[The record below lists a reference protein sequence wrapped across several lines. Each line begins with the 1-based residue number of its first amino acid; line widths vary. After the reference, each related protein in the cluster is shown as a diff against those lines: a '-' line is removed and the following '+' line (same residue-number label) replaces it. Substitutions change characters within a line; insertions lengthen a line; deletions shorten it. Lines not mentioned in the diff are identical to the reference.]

1 MQPGPTPPD
10 PPRFDLSLEPP
21 AARNRLGWYLV
32 ILLSSFIVIVQ
43 LATYLQR
50 PKREAFQTT
59 GAEIALR
66 LVAVQETL
74 LAMADPAPNRQ
85 KAAPAM
91 LRPTLEALRDD
102 AGRHRDPA
110 AARVY
115 AVASRELGMPIP
127 RERLQPLLASGNPDD
142 RLFAAFYLGETRL
155 PAEELARRLGRDGI
169 VGRYAAAHAREQALG
184 RRLPPAERGVVSQQQ
199 AAVWMLV
206 VFAGGAVF
214 LLSLALWGVYLVA
227 RSKGALRP
235 LGPPLHAGSAA
246 LSDHLALRAG
256 LMFVVFLGSDALFS
270 FLPGEGLGPGAFA
283 RGALLV
289 AAAVLIAALPLQG
302 RSLGLRRI
310 GVDARRL
317 GPNLLWGL
325 GAAVAN
331 IPVLVFAVLFGQF
344 LFPNLPAPEHPI
356 TNEIAKGGWAV
367 AAAVLFLGA
376 VVAPIVE
383 EIWFRGLLLPAMVRS
398 MGGVFGGVFFSSL
411 LFAMVH
417 PTGVPAWPALAAIG
431 AMAALLTFQTRSLVP
446 SIVMHAVHNGTL
458 LALNLLLFAG

>member
-21 AARNRLGWYLV
+21 EARNRLGWYLV
-32 ILLSSFIVIVQ
+32 ILLSAFIVVVQ

-74 LAMADPAPNRQ
+74 LAMADSAPN
-85 KAAPAM
+85 AATGAPAM
-91 LRPTLEALRDD
+91 VRPTLEALRDEAARHSD
-102 AGRHRDPA
+102 AA

-115 AVASRELGMPIP
+115 AVVSRELDKPIA
-127 RERLQPLLASGNPDD
+127 RDRLRPLIASKNPDD
-142 RLFAAFYLGETRL
+142 RLFAAFYLGESKL
-155 PAEELARRLGRDGI
+155 ASEELARRLAGNGI
-169 VGRYAAAHAREQALG
+169 VGRYAAAHVREQASG
-184 RRLPPAERGVVSQQQ
+184 RRLPPDERGVVSRQQ
-199 AAVWMLV
+199 AALWMLV
-206 VFAGGAVF
+206 VLAGGVVF
-214 LLSLALWGVYLVA
+214 LLSLALWGVYLAA
-227 RSKGALRP
+227 RSRGALKP
-235 LGPPLHAGSAA
+235 MGPPLHAGGAA
-246 LSDHLALRAG
+246 LADHLALRAG
-256 LMFVVFLGSDALFS
+256 LLFVVFLGSDAAFS
-270 FLPGEGLGPGAFA
+270 LLPGDGLGPSAFA
-283 RGALLV
+283 RGAILIL
-289 AAAVLIAALPLQG
+289 AAVLIAAVPLQG
-302 RSLGLRRI
+302 RRLGLRRI

-325 GAAVAN
+325 GAAIAN
-331 IPVLVFAVLFGQF
+331 IPLLILAVLFGQL

-356 TNEIAKGGWAV
+356 TNEIAKGGWEVAV
-367 AAAVLFLGA
+367 AVLFLGA

-431 AMAALLTFQTRSLVP
+431 AMAAVLTFQTRSLVP

-458 LALNLLLFAG
+458 LTLNLLLFAG